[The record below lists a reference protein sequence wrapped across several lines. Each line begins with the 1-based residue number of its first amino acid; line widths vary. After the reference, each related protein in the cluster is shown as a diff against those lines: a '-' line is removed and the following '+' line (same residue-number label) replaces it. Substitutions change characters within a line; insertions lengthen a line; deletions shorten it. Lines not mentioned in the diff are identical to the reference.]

1 MYFIRKET
9 KKTYFRVRFE
19 LVTRGFELV
28 TLIPELLTRNSCFTF
43 SQNMCYYWTDVKIKI
58 YQNKTSLTFSDRSVY
73 YLMMEKDYYV

>member
-28 TLIPELLTRNSCFTF
+28 TLIPELLTRNSQLVFYVFT
-43 SQNMCYYWTDVKIKI
+43 K
-58 YQNKTSLTFSDRSVY
+58 
-73 YLMMEKDYYV
+73 YVLLLD